1 MGYSIA
7 CQASGEEFCQR
18 VWAVVRRI
26 PAGRV
31 MTYGQIA
38 DHLGCPGRARAVGH
52 AMRFSPPTV
61 PWHRV
66 VSSRGMISERPD
78 RESMAEQRRRL
89 EAEGVR
95 FDEAGRIDLRLYLW
109 DPSEGESGTPT

>member
-1 MGYSIA
+1 MGYNIA
-7 CQASGEEFCQR
+7 RRASAEEFCRR
-18 VWAVVRRI
+18 VWAAVRRI

-38 DHLGCPGRARAVGH
+38 DHLGCPGRARAVGY
-52 AMRFSPPTV
+52 AMRFSPPSV

-66 VSSRGMISERPD
+66 VSSRGTISERPD
-78 RESMAEQRRRL
+78 RESMAEQRQRL

-95 FDEAGRIDLRLYLW
+95 FDEAGRIDLRIHLW
-109 DPSEGESGTPT
+109 EPPEEENGAPA